1 MKDTARVFTLLVF
14 STGLVLWSGQ
24 VSPTRAAPTSSARFS
39 YGDGTV
45 TLTLSIKLWGPGA
58 SSELAAEWERWIES
72 TLNEAAAE
80 YGCYPMEFE
89 VDVQFSFPL
98 FTTDEEGYD
107 EKKGANFFL
116 PLLYP
121 LDDDVQVEIEH
132 RNLTMAAELAGPQL
146 EAGWEYWYVPVGT
159 EIRRAWANLGAYQSE
174 GHGMVPSGAS
184 RYVVTHEATHVLG
197 VDDKYDYVTE
207 QPLPGWDGNVMAS
220 YNGTY
225 DERNFHEI
233 LDVIE
238 ENLGDETSLPT
249 CLRLETLLD
258 FVSYSHPA
266 TVGAPCDNDSAIG
279 DLRFSALIESASAFD
294 PDAPVTLTIGS
305 GELHWSILERCQS
318 GVWGVET
325 PNNPFPVEVTGFID
339 TGPGNSPVSYALGIA
354 AYRIK
359 SQTAE
364 TICFNNINGQIC
376 DTGFLNSILSA
387 STLIT
392 GPSGAGGT
400 LAELILPQNVK
411 TGDQLSYDIFRDTPH
426 PHWYDGEGVVTVVDK
441 YEGW

>member
-45 TLTLSIKLWGPGA
+45 TLTVPIKLWRPGA

-89 VDVQFSFPL
+89 VDVEFSFPL
-98 FTTDEEGYD
+98 FTLDEEG
-107 EKKGANFFL
+107 AAPSL
-116 PLLYP
+116 PFLYP
-121 LDDDVQVEIEH
+121 RDDDAQGDFEEL
-132 RNLTMAAELAGPQL
+132 NLLLFAGLNGLQR

-159 EIRRAWANLGAYQSE
+159 DIRRAWVSRRGDF
-174 GHGMVPSGAS
+174 GMVPSGAS
-184 RYVVTHEATHVLG
+184 RFVVAHEATHLLG
-197 VDDKYDYVTE
+197 GEDHYDYDTS
-207 QPLPGWDGNVMAS
+207 QPLPGWEGNVMAS
-220 YNGTY
+220 WNGTY

-233 LDVIE
+233 LDAIE

-266 TVGAPCDNDSAIG
+266 TLSAPCDNDSAIG

-318 GVWGVET
+318 GVHDVET

-364 TICFNNINGQIC
+364 TICFNNIYGGKC